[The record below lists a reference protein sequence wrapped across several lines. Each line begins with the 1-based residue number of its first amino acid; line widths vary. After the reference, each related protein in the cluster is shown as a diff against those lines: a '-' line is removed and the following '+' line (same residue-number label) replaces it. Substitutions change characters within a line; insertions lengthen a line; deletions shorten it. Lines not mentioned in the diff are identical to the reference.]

1 MAENKTLEPKELAE
15 KIVKIL
21 DEKKAGD
28 IKLLYVHDKTV
39 IADYFVL
46 CTGNSNT
53 QIRSLCSEV
62 EFRIKESDKLE
73 PERKDGIDESKWM
86 ILDYA
91 SVIVHVFTPDMR
103 SFYNLEKLWADA
115 ELIDISALVTAD

>member
-1 MAENKTLEPKELAE
+1 MAENKTLGPKELAE
-15 KIVKIL
+15 KIIKIL

>member
-1 MAENKTLEPKELAE
+1 MAENKIIDPKELAE

-21 DEKKAGD
+21 DEKKAGN

-53 QIRSLCSEV
+53 QIKSLSGEV
-62 EFRIKESDKLE
+62 EFRIKESDKIE
-73 PERKDGIDESKWM
+73 PERKEGVDESKWM

-91 SVIVHVFTPDMR
+91 SVIVHIFTPDMR
-103 SFYNLEKLWADA
+103 NFYNLEKLWADA
-115 ELIDISALVTAD
+115 QTVDISSLITAD

>member
-28 IKLLYVHDKTV
+28 IKLLYVNDKTV

>member
-62 EFRIKESDKLE
+62 EFRIKESDKLD

-103 SFYNLEKLWADA
+103 SFYNLAKLWADA

>member
-15 KIVKIL
+15 KIIKIL

-62 EFRIKESDKLE
+62 EFRIKESDKLD

>member
-62 EFRIKESDKLE
+62 EFRIKESDKLD

>member
-28 IKLLYVHDKTV
+28 INLLYVHDKTV